1 MSSRHSAFVWRTPI
15 GRWPD
20 RRGRRRMRW
29 QGPTLTEAPVYHSAL
44 MSSARSQLALSLAC
58 GAVLALTWSLE
69 QLAQPPQAAIVGGFL
84 VAYALGAFD
93 LLRNGARALM
103 RGRLGLDIDLL
114 MLLAAGGAAVI
125 GEWVEGAFL
134 LFLFSLANAL
144 EHYALGRARN
154 AIKALGDLVPAQAR
168 VVEQGSARLVPVEQ
182 VLIGALVLVRPAERV
197 PVDGRVRD
205 GQSAVNQAPIT
216 GESAPVEKA
225 AGDAVF
231 AGTVNGD
238 GALTVE
244 TTAAAGDRTLD
255 RVIRLVAEAQA
266 QKART
271 EQLTSRF
278 ERVFVPIVLV
288 SDVLLIVVPPL
299 LGVWDWS
306 TSVYRGMALLVAASP
321 CALALGTPA
330 AVLTGIA
337 KAARHGVLI
346 KGGVHLENLGLI
358 RALAVDKTGTLTT
371 GRPQV
376 TDVVPVDAAPDELLR
391 VAAAVERQSQHPLAE
406 AIVRKA
412 AEAGLQLP
420 MASPLESLTARGV
433 RSEVAGVVVEIGGL
447 RLWPDPA
454 PEAVRRAVDDLQQ
467 RARSTVVVRAGD
479 AWLGVFGIADLPR
492 PHVGQALDAL
502 RRLGVAPIVM
512 LTGDNEA
519 VARAIGRQVGVDQV
533 EAGLLPEQKVA
544 AMERLRQAHGQVGM
558 IGDGVNDAPA
568 LSLASVG
575 IAMGAAGTAVA
586 LEAAD
591 VALMGDDI
599 GQLAFAVGLARQT
612 RRVIRQNLAIAVGVI
627 VVLIG
632 ATTTGVAGIGPAVV
646 FHEGSTL
653 VVIANALRLL
663 RYELP
668 RPP

>member
-1 MSSRHSAFVWRTPI
+1 MDAQRTAPAVVARD
-15 GRWPD
+15 GRDQRP
-20 RRGRRRMRW
+20 G
-29 QGPTLTEAPVYHSAL
+29 EAPVYHLAL

-69 QLAQPPQAAIVGGFL
+69 RLAQPPQAATIGGFL

-93 LLRNGARALM
+93 LLRNGARALT

-114 MLLAAGGAAVI
+114 MLLAAGGAAVL

-168 VVEQGSARLVPVEQ
+168 VVEHGAERLVPVEQ
-182 VLIGALVLVRPAERV
+182 VRVGALVLVKPAERI

-205 GQSAVNQAPIT
+205 GLSAVNQAPIT

-225 AGDAVF
+225 AGAAVF

-376 TDVVPVDAAPDELLR
+376 TDVVPIDATPEELLR

-412 AEAGLQLP
+412 ADAGLRLP
-420 MASPLESLTARGV
+420 AASPLESLTARGV

-454 PEAVRRAVDDLQQ
+454 PEAVRRAVEALQQ

-492 PHVGQALDAL
+492 PNVGQALDSL

-512 LTGDNEA
+512 LTGDNDA
-519 VARAIGRQVGVDQV
+519 VARDIGRQVGVDQV

-544 AMERLRQAHGQVGM
+544 AMERLRQAYGQVGM

-612 RRVIRQNLAIAVGVI
+612 RRVIRQNLVIAVGVI
-627 VVLIG
+627 VVLIA

-663 RYELP
+663 RYDLP
-668 RPP
+668 RPS